1 MPQDHSNGFL
11 LFFFLI
17 NDLQPSQDFRSPLG
31 APHKIAGFVAKMG
44 AMAAKKGSR
53 SSVKKQCYYSASV
66 HSRSTTVV
74 EMIDGFFNFTVV
86 LLETYFFHMNNIAAV
101 RL

>member
-1 MPQDHSNGFL
+1 M
-11 LFFFLI
+11 
-17 NDLQPSQDFRSPLG
+17 
-31 APHKIAGFVAKMG
+31 
-44 AMAAKKGSR
+44 KKR
-53 SSVKKQCYYSASV
+53 CYYSASV

-74 EMIDGFFNFTVV
+74 EVIDDFFNFTVV